1 MKNSISHPNWSPIKK
16 ITFRFIFIY
25 FSLFIIV
32 KNNGAYP
39 FMQLLMKKPT
49 EWLHQ
54 FIPWVGEHFLNIL
67 YTIRVGPN
75 GSGDTT
81 YDYVLI
87 FVCFIIGVLGTIV
100 WSFLDRK
107 RTNYSKL
114 YYWFTVAIR
123 FYVGL
128 MLINYGLVKI
138 VKLQFPYPHFGRLLQ
153 AYGDSS
159 PMGIAWTFLGFSK
172 GYNIFM
178 GIAEVLAG
186 LLLFRRTLTIGAII
200 TLMAAMNVMAVN
212 YFYDVPVKILS
223 THLVLMTLILL
234 SKNIQQLLLF
244 FFTSKSVQLSVIK
257 RPTFSSKRMNRGLNV
272 VKFLFLGFIL
282 ISGINGIIRSNK
294 IYGNAAPKPPMYGL
308 YKVLNVSVNNDSLHK
323 LSTVNPRWEYIGIE
337 SVGSIQV
344 FKKDKEKSYYRSEFD
359 TIKKN
364 IKLMNYRDSTVMFSL
379 NYMKKG
385 TRFIFKTDRVTFETE
400 RLTKADF
407 LLTDRGFHW
416 INESPYNR

>member
-1 MKNSISHPNWSPIKK
+1 MKKITSQSYWSPVQK

-25 FSLFIIV
+25 FSLFILV

-39 FMQLLMKKPT
+39 FMQFLMKKPT
-49 EWLHQ
+49 EWLYKL
-54 FIPWVGEHFLNIL
+54 IPWFGERFLNITD
-67 YTIRVGPN
+67 TIGVGPN

-87 FVCFIIGVLGTIV
+87 LVCFIIGVLGAVI

-107 RTNYSKL
+107 RTNYATL

-128 MLINYGLVKI
+128 MLINYGLVHI
-138 VKLQFPYPHFGRLLQ
+138 VKLQFPYPSFGRLLQ
-153 AYGDSS
+153 NYGDSS

-186 LLLFRRTLTIGAII
+186 LLLFRRTLTFGAII

-212 YFYDVPVKILS
+212 YFYDVPVKIIS

-234 SKNIQQLLLF
+234 SKNIQQLLRF
-244 FFTSKSVQLSVIK
+244 FFTNQSVQLSLIK
-257 RPTFSSKRMNRGLNV
+257 RPTFANKKMNRGLNIF
-272 VKFLFLGFIL
+272 KFLLLGFVVV
-282 ISGINGIIRSNK
+282 SGVNGVVRSNK
-294 IYGNAAPKPPMYGL
+294 IYGKAAPKPPMYGL
-308 YKVLNVSVNNDSLHK
+308 YKVLNVSVNNDSLYK
-323 LSTVNPRWEYIGIE
+323 LSTVNPGWEYLAIE
-337 SVGSIQV
+337 RVGSVQV
-344 FKKDKEKSYYRSEFD
+344 FKKDNEKSYYRSEFD

-364 IKLMNYRDSTVMFSL
+364 LKLIRYRDSTVMFSL

-385 TRFIFKTDRVTFETE
+385 TRFVFKTDRATFETE
-400 RLTKADF
+400 RLTKEDF
-407 LLTDRGFHW
+407 LLTNRGFHW
-416 INESPYNR
+416 VNERPYNR

>member
-1 MKNSISHPNWSPIKK
+1 MKTSTSQPNWSPLKK
-16 ITFRFIFIY
+16 ITFRLVFIY

-32 KNNGAYP
+32 ENNGAYP
-39 FMQLLMKKPT
+39 FMQFFMKKPT

-54 FIPWVGEHFLNIL
+54 FIPWVGEHFLNIS
-67 YTIRVGPN
+67 YAIRVGPN

-87 FVCFIIGVLGTIV
+87 FVCFIIGVLGTVI

-107 RTNYSKL
+107 RINYSKL
-114 YYWFTVAIR
+114 YYWFTVVIR

-138 VKLQFPYPHFGRLLQ
+138 VKLQFPYPDFIRLLQ

-178 GIAEVLAG
+178 GVAEVLAG

-200 TLMAAMNVMAVN
+200 TLMATMNVMAVN

-244 FFTSKSVQLSVIK
+244 FFTDKSVQLSIIK
-257 RPTFSSKRMNRGLNV
+257 RPDFSKRRMNKGLNII
-272 VKFLFLGFIL
+272 KFLLLGFVF

-294 IYGNAAPKPPMYGL
+294 TYGEASPKPPMYGL
-308 YKVLNVSVNNDSLHK
+308 YKVLDVSVNNDSLHK
-323 LSTVNPRWEYIGIE
+323 LSEVNPRWEYIAIE
-337 SVGSIQV
+337 RVGGIQV
-344 FKKDKEKSYYRSEFD
+344 INKEKESTYYKSEFD
-359 TIKKN
+359 TVKKN
-364 IKLMNYRDSTVMFSL
+364 VKLMTYRDSTVMFSL
-379 NYMKKG
+379 DYMKKG
-385 TRFIFKTDRVTFETE
+385 TRFIFKTDRITLETE
-400 RLTKADF
+400 RLTKEDF
-407 LLTDRGFHW
+407 LLTNRGFNW
-416 INESPYNR
+416 INERPYNR

>member
-1 MKNSISHPNWSPIKK
+1 MKNSTLCPNWSPTKK

-25 FSLFIIV
+25 FSLFIIA

-39 FMQLLMKKPT
+39 FMQFFMKKPT
-49 EWLHQ
+49 EWLYQ
-54 FIPWVGEHFLNIL
+54 FIPWVGEHFLNISD
-67 YTIRVGPN
+67 TIRVGPN

-87 FVCFIIGVLGTIV
+87 FVCFVIGVLGTII

-138 VKLQFPYPHFGRLLQ
+138 VKLQFPYPSFGRLLQ

-200 TLMAAMNVMAVN
+200 TLMTAMNVMAVN

-244 FFTSKSVQLSVIK
+244 FFANKSIQLSVIK
-257 RPTFSSKRMNRGLNV
+257 RPTFSSKRINKGLNV
-272 VKFLFLGFIL
+272 IKFLFLGFVF

-294 IYGNAAPKPPMYGL
+294 TYGEAAPKPPMYGL

-323 LSTVNPRWEYIGIE
+323 LSTVNPGWEYLAIE
-337 SVGSIQV
+337 RVGGIQV

-379 NYMKKG
+379 DYMKKG
-385 TRFIFKTDRVTFETE
+385 TRFIFKTDRVTFETK
-400 RLTKADF
+400 RLTKDDF
-407 LLTDRGFHW
+407 LLTNRGFHW
-416 INESPYNR
+416 INERPYNR

>member
-1 MKNSISHPNWSPIKK
+1 
-16 ITFRFIFIY
+16 
-25 FSLFIIV
+25 
-32 KNNGAYP
+32 
-39 FMQLLMKKPT
+39 
-49 EWLHQ
+49 
-54 FIPWVGEHFLNIL
+54 
-67 YTIRVGPN
+67 
-75 GSGDTT
+75 
-81 YDYVLI
+81 
-87 FVCFIIGVLGTIV
+87 
-100 WSFLDRK
+100 
-107 RTNYSKL
+107 
-114 YYWFTVAIR
+114 
-123 FYVGL
+123 

-138 VKLQFPYPHFGRLLQ
+138 VKLQFPYPSFGRLLQ
-153 AYGDSS
+153 GYGDSS

-186 LLLFRRTLTIGAII
+186 LLLFRRTLTVGAII

-244 FFTSKSVQLSVIK
+244 FFTNKSVQLSVIK

-272 VKFLFLGFIL
+272 VKILFLGFVF

-294 IYGNAAPKPPMYGL
+294 IYGEAAPKPPMYGL
-308 YKVLNVSVNNDSLHK
+308 YKVLDVSVNNDSLQ
-323 LSTVNPRWEYIGIE
+323 LSTVNPRWEYIAIE
-337 SVGSIQV
+337 RVGGVQV
-344 FKKDKEKSYYRSEFD
+344 FKKDKEKSYYRSKFD

-364 IKLMNYRDSTVMFSL
+364 LKLMNYRDSTVMFSL

-385 TRFIFKTDRVTFETE
+385 TRFIFKTDRVIFETE
-400 RLTKADF
+400 RLTKEDF
-407 LLTDRGFHW
+407 LLTNRGFHW